1 MRAENQNIQRSC
13 EISKQNMDFNDISF
27 ENAAE
32 FQPGDTPS
40 FFKSS
45 STGKTSNL
53 QLDEAGKEV
62 EVEETRPEH
71 ADDVRPT
78 HQLMKGSGRRD
89 QAKEVPNFVGKVS
102 KAGGYTCCVLGCYNN
117 TKKILT

>member
-1 MRAENQNIQRSC
+1 
-13 EISKQNMDFNDISF
+13 MDFNDISF

-45 STGKTSNL
+45 STEKTSNL

-89 QAKEVPNFVGKVS
+89 QAKEVQNPSAKSARLVDTHVVFQAVITTQKR
-102 KAGGYTCCVLGCYNN
+102 
-117 TKKILT
+117 ILT